1 MTKKIHFARFARE
14 DGHMSTQCSEPPARL
29 NPQRTLWTTVLSKV
43 TCERCLV
50 KLQGSLETKRA
61 FDSYSVSEEGA

>member
-29 NPQRTLWTTVLSKV
+29 NPQRTLWTTVPSKV
-43 TCERCLV
+43 TCERCLA
-50 KLQGSLETKRA
+50 KLHGRLATRRA
-61 FDSYSVSEEGA
+61 FDSWTVSK

>member
-1 MTKKIHFARFARE
+1 MTKKVHFARFARE

-43 TCERCLV
+43 TCERCLA
-50 KLQGSLETKRA
+50 KLLHRRETKRA
-61 FDSYSVSEEGA
+61 FDSWTVAD